1 MERKSV
7 ALQIKSADDQTGTFT
22 GLASVFDNVDYDG
35 DIVRRGAFSKS
46 LGSGT
51 PIPLIWMH
59 KADDPR
65 NYVGDVVEAAETDE
79 GLAIKGRFDL
89 GTEHGMAAYRNVKGR
104 RVSGLS
110 IGYAIR
116 NSTKTAAGNE
126 LTDLRHDSPQ
136 LCIYV
141 GMIED

>member
-1 MERKSV
+1 
-7 ALQIKSADDQTGTFT
+7 
-22 GLASVFDNVDYDG
+22 
-35 DIVRRGAFSKS
+35 
-46 LGSGT
+46 
-51 PIPLIWMH
+51 MH

-65 NYVGDVVEAAETDE
+65 NYVGDVVEATETDE

-89 GTEHGMAAYRNVKGR
+89 DTEFGKSAYRNTKGR

-126 LTDLRHDSPQ
+126 LTDLELIEVSIVARGPMT
-136 LCIYV
+136 V
-141 GMIED
+141 GAVELRPSARASALRSDEPMVVGKV

>member
-1 MERKSV
+1 
-7 ALQIKSADDQTGTFT
+7 
-22 GLASVFDNVDYDG
+22 
-35 DIVRRGAFSKS
+35 
-46 LGSGT
+46 
-51 PIPLIWMH
+51 MH

-65 NYVGDVVEAAETDE
+65 CYVGDVVEATETDD

-89 GTEHGMAAYRNVKGR
+89 DTEFGKSAYRNTKGR

-136 LCIYV
+136 LCAFTPSPSIPCR
-141 GMIED
+141 

>member
-1 MERKSV
+1 
-7 ALQIKSADDQTGTFT
+7 
-22 GLASVFDNVDYDG
+22 
-35 DIVRRGAFSKS
+35 
-46 LGSGT
+46 
-51 PIPLIWMH
+51 MH

-65 NYVGDVVEAAETDE
+65 CYVGDVVEATETDD

-89 GTEHGMAAYRNVKGR
+89 DTEFGKSAYRNTKGR

-126 LTDLRHDSPQ
+126 LTDLRHDSRQ
-136 LCIYV
+136 LCAFTPSPSIPCR
-141 GMIED
+141 